1 MLYFYNMNIELSE
14 EEKIKILNSDDLFTV
29 MQGILLREQKI
40 DQDREHFWTISLNN
54 ANQLLAVELIGL
66 GTVNSVAVKPME
78 VFSLPL
84 QKRAVKLMLVHNHP
98 SGQLKPSE
106 EDLDI
111 TDNLIQVGLILN
123 VPVLDHLII
132 STESYYSFKDSGV
145 LDKLVLSTK
154 YVPHYRIK
162 ELAVEKAK
170 RSHEKARSIE
180 IAEAL
185 KDQGV
190 DIEKIEIAT
199 GLTKSEIKDL

>member
-1 MLYFYNMNIELSE
+1 MNIELSE

-132 STESYYSFKDSGV
+132 STESFYSFKDSGV
-145 LDKLVLSTK
+145 LDKLVMSTK

-170 RSHEKARSIE
+170 LSHEKARSIE

-185 KDQGV
+185 IRQGV

-199 GLTKSEIKDL
+199 GLSKSEIKKL

>member
-1 MLYFYNMNIELSE
+1 MNIELSE

-132 STESYYSFKDSGV
+132 STESFYSFKDSGG
-145 LDKLVLSTK
+145 LDKLVMSTK

-170 RSHEKARSIE
+170 LSHEKARSIE

-185 KDQGV
+185 IRQGV

-199 GLTKSEIKDL
+199 GLSKSEIKKL

>member
-1 MLYFYNMNIELSE
+1 MNIELSE
-14 EEKIKILNSDDLFTV
+14 EEKIKILNSHDLFTV
-29 MQGILLREQKI
+29 MQGILLREQKT

-106 EDLDI
+106 ADLDI

-123 VPVLDHLII
+123 VPVLDHMII
-132 STESYYSFKDSGV
+132 STESFYSFKDAGV

-162 ELAVEKAK
+162 EMAIEGAKATMEKATK
-170 RSHEKARSIE
+170 LEMAKAFKE
-180 IAEAL
+180 
-185 KDQGV
+185 QGV
-190 DIEKIEIAT
+190 DIKMIAT
-199 GLTKSEIKDL
+199 VTGLKQKEIKEL

>member
-1 MLYFYNMNIELSE
+1 MNIELTE
-14 EEKIKILNSDDLFTV
+14 EEKIKILNSEDLFTV

-54 ANQLLAVELIGL
+54 TNQLLAVELIGL

-106 EDLDI
+106 ADLDI

-132 STESYYSFKDSGV
+132 STESFYSFKDSGI

-170 RSHEKARSIE
+170 LSLDKARSVE

-185 KDQGV
+185 VKQGV
-190 DIEKIEIAT
+190 DIEKIVIAT
-199 GLTKSEIKDL
+199 GLSKSEIKKL

>member
-1 MLYFYNMNIELSE
+1 MNIELSE

-132 STESYYSFKDSGV
+132 STESFYSFKDSGV
-145 LDKLVLSTK
+145 LDKLVMSTK

-170 RSHEKARSIE
+170 LSHEKARSIE

-185 KDQGV
+185 IRQGV
-190 DIEKIEIAT
+190 DIDKIEIAT
-199 GLTKSEIKDL
+199 GLSKSEIKKL

>member
-1 MLYFYNMNIELSE
+1 MNIELSE
-14 EEKIKILNSDDLFTV
+14 EEKIKILNSHDLFTV
-29 MQGILLREQKI
+29 MQGILLREQKT

-106 EDLDI
+106 ADLDI

-123 VPVLDHLII
+123 VPVLDHMII
-132 STESYYSFKDSGV
+132 STESFYSFKDAGV

-162 ELAVEKAK
+162 EMAIEGAKATMEKATK
-170 RSHEKARSIE
+170 LEMAKAFKE
-180 IAEAL
+180 
-185 KDQGV
+185 QGV
-190 DIEKIEIAT
+190 DIKMIAT
-199 GLTKSEIKDL
+199 VTGVKQKERKEL